1 MPRSIISLVA
11 LAAGAAFTAGCG
23 TKPADST
30 SAAAGRLV
38 AERHCATCHSIAN
51 GKSPVQDA
59 PPFAQLHN
67 RYGAGGLVELLG
79 KGMIKDMPRPLDGG
93 AQRLHPRMPAFPLG
107 EDEVVA
113 LAAYLRT
120 FEGS

>member
-1 MPRSIISLVA
+1 MPRSILSLVA
-11 LAAGAAFTAGCG
+11 LAAVAALTAGCV
-23 TKPADST
+23 TKPNGAA

-51 GKSPVQDA
+51 GKSPTPDA

-67 RYGAGGLVELLG
+67 RYGAGGLVELLQ
-79 KGMIKDMPRPLDGG
+79 KGMIKDMPRPLAEAD
-93 AQRLHPRMPAFPLG
+93 RRVHPRMPAFPLAD
-107 EDEVVA
+107 DEIVA